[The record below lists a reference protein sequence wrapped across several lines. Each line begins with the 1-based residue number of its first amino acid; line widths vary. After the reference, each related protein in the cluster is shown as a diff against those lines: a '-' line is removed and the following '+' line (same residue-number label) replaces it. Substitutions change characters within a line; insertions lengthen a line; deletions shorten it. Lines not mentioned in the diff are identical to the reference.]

1 MPDVKE
7 KKARQ
12 PLNYTLPSGI
22 QRFSK
27 SAMYKKRA
35 IYKMKKVGLKPKP
48 AKDQPSKTVEKPVK
62 GDKNG
67 GVRQV
72 LKTKG
77 PRFYPTEDRRG
88 KRNHIRHKK
97 VDNREKKPTR
107 HSKKLRSTITPG
119 TVVILLA
126 GRHKGKRVVF
136 LKQLDSGLL
145 LVTGPWKIN
154 GCPLR
159 RINQR
164 YVIATKTKLDTSKV
178 NLNAN
183 INDAYFKKIRA
194 KASKDAGI
202 FDQKKE
208 EYKPSAQRVDDQVSV
223 DKQIMDAIKATEDG
237 KSLRGYLSSL
247 FQLKNKEYP
256 HLMVF

>member
-1 MPDVKE
+1 MPEAKE
-7 KKARQ
+7 NKARQ
-12 PLNYTLPSGI
+12 PRNYALPSGI
-22 QRFSK
+22 MRFSK

-35 IYKMKKVGLKPKP
+35 IHKMKKVGQKPKT
-48 AKDQPSKTVEKPVK
+48 AKEQPSKTVEKQIK

-67 GVRQV
+67 GTRQV
-72 LKTKG
+72 LKSKG

-88 KRNHIRHKK
+88 RRNHIRRKT

-107 HSKKLRSTITPG
+107 HSKKLRSTLTPG

-126 GRHKGKRVVF
+126 GRHKGKRVVL

-145 LVTGPWKIN
+145 LVTGPWKVN
-154 GCPLR
+154 GCPMR

-164 YVIATKTKLDTSKV
+164 YVIATKTKLDISKV
-178 NLNAN
+178 SLNTN
-183 INDAYFKKIRA
+183 INDAYFRRIRA

-208 EYKPSAQRVDDQVSV
+208 DYKPSNQRVEDQVSV
-223 DKQIMDAIKATEDG
+223 DKQILDAIKASPDG
-237 KSLRGYLSSL
+237 KSLRGYLSTY
-247 FQLKNKEYP
+247 FQLKNKEFP
-256 HLMVF
+256 HQMVF